1 MVVELISVGT
11 ELLLGNIVNTNS
23 QYLSEQC
30 AFLGCTVYFQTVVGD
45 NESRMETV
53 FKTAIDRSDVVIV
66 TGGLGPTKDD
76 ITKEIVA
83 SILNKEL
90 VEDEKIVKKINSYF
104 NGLNLGEIPKSNY
117 KQALVIEG
125 SKVLENNNGTAPG
138 LLVTDNDKTIIML
151 PGPPREMI
159 PLFNE
164 YVKPYLKSRS
174 KDIIYSV
181 MVKMCG
187 IGESAAAELIDDLI
201 TSQENPTIAPY
212 AKPSEVHLRI
222 TTKAANEDIAKELT
236 QPLLVEIEKRLGK
249 YIYSMDEDESL
260 EDVLVKLL
268 KDNNLTISTAES
280 CTGGLLSGRIINV
293 PGVSTVF
300 NEGFITYSNEAKE
313 KTLKIDAEVLSKCGA
328 VSTETAELMA
338 KGCANLTSADI
349 GLSTTGI
356 AGPDG
361 GSPEKPV
368 GLVYIGC
375 YFKGKTIV
383 EKYQFKGSR
392 EKVREIT
399 VTKAI
404 DLARRSLLEN

>member
-30 AFLGCTVYFQTVVGD
+30 AFLGCTVYFQTIVGD

-293 PGVSTVF
+293 PSVSTVF

-313 KTLKIDAEVLSKCGA
+313 KTLKIDAEVLSKYGA
-328 VSTETAELMA
+328 VSKETAELMA

-404 DLARRSLLEN
+404 DLARKSLLEN

>member
-1 MVVELISVGT
+1 
-11 ELLLGNIVNTNS
+11 
-23 QYLSEQC
+23 
-30 AFLGCTVYFQTVVGD
+30 
-45 NESRMETV
+45 
-53 FKTAIDRSDVVIV
+53 
-66 TGGLGPTKDD
+66 
-76 ITKEIVA
+76 
-83 SILNKEL
+83 
-90 VEDEKIVKKINSYF
+90 
-104 NGLNLGEIPKSNY
+104 
-117 KQALVIEG
+117 
-125 SKVLENNNGTAPG
+125 
-138 LLVTDNDKTIIML
+138 
-151 PGPPREMI
+151 MI

-249 YIYSMDEDESL
+249 YIYPMDDDESL

-293 PGVSTVF
+293 PSVSTVF

-313 KTLKIDAEVLSKCGA
+313 KTLKIDAEVLSKYGA
-328 VSTETAELMA
+328 VSKETAELMA

-404 DLARRSLLEN
+404 DLARKSLLEN